1 MATVILPLLPA
12 LWALQVN
19 ASVQNLQCVRDR
31 LTAMR
36 EHSNE
41 RRTAS
46 PAMLALAEELTW
58 RHAMSEFSEDLK
70 GERRWCDDV
79 DLVAMEHESA
89 PGSPPASSANLGARL
104 DVIVGAAL
112 HRSRAAERVAQWV
125 WGAGALA
132 GMLSGLALWLSLR
145 REWSAVSAASAASAV
160 SAVSA
165 LSALTTPAIS
175 AVTSLPAGPKPPA
188 SAALVPRTPPPTV
201 GATTLAPTVVAPVFR
216 PMVSADPM
224 RAIVQA
230 DGSWI
235 ALSGRILVIEDNPIN
250 QRVTLRQL
258 LELGLSVEIVDTA
271 EDGLQRLQQSRFDVV
286 LMDLQLPGMDGLTA
300 TRQWRAAEQREVR
313 HRLPIIAITAN
324 ATGSDRQACYDAGMD
339 GYQAKPA
346 RLADLHRLLS
356 RWVGPDKAIDVVAS
370 TADQP
375 LQAFADPSLPDE
387 ANSLQ
392 SQSQSLPRSLAPSPS
407 TSAAGNSIMGP
418 QHVLDTAVTLALTDP
433 QLWVTLRRETA
444 TTDPR
449 MLEEL
454 IADLRQQA
462 EVTLSDLQEAFD
474 AGEHERLRGGAHR
487 LKGSA
492 GMLGLPRLAACA
504 KAVEFA
510 AKAQDDGVAG
520 RALRLMRV
528 VYADTL
534 ADPQVLALV

>member
-19 ASVQNLQCVRDR
+19 ASVHNLQCVRDR
-31 LTAMR
+31 LTAIR

-41 RRTAS
+41 RRAAS

-58 RHAMSEFSEDLK
+58 RHAMSEFTEDLK
-70 GERRWCDDV
+70 RERRWCDDV

-112 HRSRAAERVAQWV
+112 HRSRAAARVAQWV

-145 REWSAVSAASAASAV
+145 REWSAVSS
-160 SAVSA
+160 
-165 LSALTTPAIS
+165 LTPQAIS
-175 AVTSLPAGPKPPA
+175 AMTSPSAGPKPPA
-188 SAALVPRTPPPTV
+188 SAALAPQTPPPTA
-201 GATTLAPTVVAPVFR
+201 GATTLGPADVTPVFR

-224 RAIVQA
+224 RATVQA

-250 QRVTLRQL
+250 QRVTQRQL

-300 TRQWRAAEQREVR
+300 TRQWRAAEQREGR

-324 ATGSDRQACYDAGMD
+324 ATGSDRRACYDAGMD

-356 RWVGPDKAIDVVAS
+356 RWVGPDKSIDAAAS
-370 TADQP
+370 AVQP
-375 LQAFADPSLPDE
+375 PEAFANPSLPD
-387 ANSLQ
+387 AARSSQ
-392 SQSQSLPRSLAPSPS
+392 SWSQPWSQSWSRSQSLPPSPSPS

-418 QHVLDTAVTLALTDP
+418 QHALDTAVTLELTDP

-474 AGEHERLRGGAHR
+474 AREHERLRGGAHR